1 MFFLG
6 TILTPLFLVLAEL
19 ELNTLETISGMK
31 QELIDLQQKAS
42 EQEKELEALRISMRC
57 MKNSKPSVGVLGLLE
72 TDGSLGEV
80 SSKGHDEKFTH
91 ITTISVN
98 VPVRDRKDLPKNK
111 RPNSN
116 IQVHRKSEQAVVTIN
131 TQQELQLWDA
141 EQNELATL
149 SLGFTARATALVAPF
164 STGEEPSFVAI
175 GFSDGNV
182 FRYVISIWRSWNK
195 FSLSFSLRGSI
206 MRIAHPVLAPPPDEP
221 SKGEQSEK
229 VVEETSPVSALGL
242 ISQTSVVKVLVGYED
257 GWLRSFRVNGQMK
270 KERKTGNDSIV
281 TIGFGE
287 ESTLLAIF
295 TDSGFH
301 LYKGGGLK
309 PWGDFCRYK
318 EGTSFIDYAFDQ
330 SSKAYLYVGYSDGS
344 ISAYGTKKTKNGTQ
358 CNPIHELS
366 VESGVPMHLE
376 TTDGYLLASSP
387 TSLYIFNTSDISR
400 KNPPNLL
407 ETNAMVESFSGLSPV
422 ALSST
427 RDWYHH
433 TLVVAAEVFTIALE
447 SEECTTESCKEDVDT
462 GSTMVIYESHQKTK
476 RKSKMMGDFN
486 LMDFFNRT
494 TALVLA
500 TICVFV
506 WQFILKKNS
515 PFSKMFGKREKGKKA
530 GRKRS
535 FEPGS
540 GFDMLDM
547 QKREMMRMHGA
558 IQEDSDSS
566 G

>member
-6 TILTPLFLVLAEL
+6 AFLTPLFLVLAEL
-19 ELNTLETISGMK
+19 ELNSLETISGMK
-31 QELIDLQQKAS
+31 QELIDLQQKAT

-80 SSKGHDEKFTH
+80 SSRGHDEKFMH

-111 RPNSN
+111 RPDSK
-116 IQVHRKSEQAVVTIN
+116 IQLVHRYSEQAVVTIN
-131 TQQELQLWDA
+131 TQQELKLWDA

-149 SLGFTARATALVAPF
+149 SLGFTARATALVSPF
-164 STGEEPSFVAI
+164 STGDEPSFVAI

-182 FRYVISIWRSWNK
+182 FRYIISIWRAWNK
-195 FSLSFSLRGSI
+195 FSFSFSLRGSI
-206 MRIAHPVLAPPPDEP
+206 MRIAHPVLAPSPKKP
-221 SKGEQSEK
+221 SKGEQGEE
-229 VVEETSPVSALGL
+229 VVEERPAVSALGL
-242 ISQTSVVKVLVGYED
+242 ISQKSIVKVLIGYDD
-257 GWLRSFRVNGQMK
+257 GWLRSFRVNGKMK
-270 KERKTGNDSIV
+270 KEHKTGNDSIV

-287 ESTLLAIF
+287 ESTLIAIF

-330 SSKAYLYVGYSDGS
+330 TSKGYLYVGYSDGS
-344 ISAYGTKKTKNGTQ
+344 ISAYGTKKAKNGSQ

-366 VESGVPMHLE
+366 VESGVPIHLE

-400 KNPPNLL
+400 NNPPNLL
-407 ETNAMVESFSGLSPV
+407 ENNAMVESFSGLSPV

-427 RDWYHH
+427 RDSYHH
-433 TLVVAAEVFTIALE
+433 TLVVAAEVFTVAPE

-462 GSTMVIYESHQKTK
+462 GSTMVIYESYQKTK
-476 RKSKMMGDFN
+476 RKSKMSDFN
-486 LMDFFNRT
+486 ILDFFNRT
-494 TALVLA
+494 NALVLA

-506 WQFILKKNS
+506 WQFFLKENS
-515 PFSKMFGKREKGKKA
+515 PFSKAFGKREKGKRA
-530 GRKRS
+530 GRKRT

-540 GFDMLDM
+540 GYDMLDM

-558 IQEDSDSS
+558 VQLDSDSS
-566 G
+566 